1 MKKIIFI
8 GCLALLST
16 FCAMAQQQ
24 PVYEVYALK
33 YAALARPTPIS
44 DWVQDGPTKDS
55 INIAFVF
62 WLIKGNNGK
71 NILVDAGCS
80 ADLPNAIDFGL
91 TAAMRPDSVLL
102 QAGVKAEAVTD
113 IIISHPHWDHING
126 INLFPNAHIWIQ
138 KEDYNY
144 YVGQAWQKDANRGGF
159 VKQDILTL
167 VDLNVSG
174 KVTLVNG
181 DSKEIMPG
189 ITVYT
194 GSKHT
199 YESEYVL
206 VKSGKD
212 RILIA
217 SDNVW
222 VYDNLNRMLPPPS
235 YGTYDAKAYVAAM
248 QRMKTLASKIDFILP
263 GHDDQLFSNF
273 SFVTER
279 VVQIK

>member
-1 MKKIIFI
+1 MKKLIFI
-8 GCLALLST
+8 GCLALFSNVCT
-16 FCAMAQQQ
+16 MAQQQ
-24 PVYEVYALK
+24 PLYEVYALK
-33 YAALARPTPIS
+33 YAVLARPTPIS

-80 ADLPNAIDFGL
+80 ADLPNAVDFGL

-102 QAGVKAEAVTD
+102 QTNVKAEAVTD

-126 INLFPNAHIWIQ
+126 ISLFPNAQIWIQ

-144 YVGQAWQKDANRGGF
+144 YTGQAWQKGSNRGGF
-159 VKQDILTL
+159 VKQDMLRL
-167 VDLNVSG
+167 VDMNVSG

-181 DSKEIMPG
+181 DSKEIIPG

-199 YESEYVL
+199 YESQYVL
-206 VKSGKD
+206 VRSGNN

-222 VYDNLNRMLPPPS
+222 VYDNLNRMLPPPP

-263 GHDDQLFSNF
+263 GHDDQLFSKF
-273 SFVTER
+273 RHVTER

>member
-1 MKKIIFI
+1 MKKLIFI
-8 GCLALLST
+8 GCLALFSNVCT
-16 FCAMAQQQ
+16 MAQQQ
-24 PVYEVYALK
+24 PLYEVYALK
-33 YAALARPTPIS
+33 YAVLARPTPIS

-80 ADLPNAIDFGL
+80 ADLPNAVDFGL

-102 QAGVKAEAVTD
+102 QTNVKAEAVTD

-126 INLFPNAHIWIQ
+126 ISLFPNAQIWIQ

-144 YVGQAWQKDANRGGF
+144 YTGQAWQKGSNRGGF
-159 VKQDILTL
+159 VKQDMLRL
-167 VDLNVSG
+167 VDMNVSG
-174 KVTLVNG
+174 KVTLVDG
-181 DSKEIMPG
+181 DSKEIIPG

-199 YESEYVL
+199 YESQYVL
-206 VKSGKD
+206 VRSGNN

-222 VYDNLNRMLPPPS
+222 VYDNLNRMLPPPP

-248 QRMKTLASKIDFILP
+248 QRMKTLASKIDFIQPLSLSLLLLMLP
-263 GHDDQLFSNF
+263 SA
-273 SFVTER
+273 
-279 VVQIK
+279 

>member
-1 MKKIIFI
+1 M
-8 GCLALLST
+8 
-16 FCAMAQQQ
+16 FCNFCTMAQQQ
-24 PVYEVYALK
+24 PLYEVYALK
-33 YAALARPTPIS
+33 YAVLARPTPIS

-71 NILVDAGCS
+71 NILVDAGC
-80 ADLPNAIDFGL
+80 AAELPNAVDFGL

-102 QAGVKAEAVTD
+102 QANVKAEAVTD

-126 INLFPNAHIWIQ
+126 ISLFPNAQIWIQ

-144 YVGQAWQKDANRGGF
+144 YTGQAWQKGSNRGGF
-159 VKQDILTL
+159 VKQDMLRL
-167 VDLNVSG
+167 VDMNVSG
-174 KVTLVNG
+174 KVTLVDG
-181 DSKEIMPG
+181 DSKEIIPG

-199 YESEYVL
+199 YEAQYVL
-206 VKSGKD
+206 VQSGND

-222 VYDNLNRMLPPPS
+222 VYDNLNRMLPPPP
-235 YGTYDAKAYVAAM
+235 YGTYNAAAYVAAM

-263 GHDDQLFSNF
+263 GHDDQLFSKF
-273 SFVTER
+273 RHITER

>member
-1 MKKIIFI
+1 MKKLIFI
-8 GCLALLST
+8 GCLALFSNVCT
-16 FCAMAQQQ
+16 MAQQQ
-24 PVYEVYALK
+24 PLYEVYALK
-33 YAALARPTPIS
+33 YAVLARPTPIS

-80 ADLPNAIDFGL
+80 ADLPNAVDFGL

-102 QAGVKAEAVTD
+102 QTNVKAEAVTD

-126 INLFPNAHIWIQ
+126 ISLFPNAQIWIQ

-144 YVGQAWQKDANRGGF
+144 YTGQAWQKGSNRGGF
-159 VKQDILTL
+159 VKQDMLRL
-167 VDLNVSG
+167 VDMNVSG
-174 KVTLVNG
+174 KVTLVDG
-181 DSKEIMPG
+181 DSKEIIPG

-199 YESEYVL
+199 YESQYVL
-206 VKSGKD
+206 VRSGNN

-222 VYDNLNRMLPPPS
+222 VYDNLNRMLPPPP

-263 GHDDQLFSNF
+263 GHDDQLFSKF
-273 SFVTER
+273 RHITER

>member
-1 MKKIIFI
+1 MRKNILT
-8 GCLALLST
+8 GCLVLLST
-16 FCAMAQQQ
+16 FCARAQQ

-33 YAALARPTPIS
+33 YAVLNRATPVS
-44 DWVQDGPTKDS
+44 DWVQDAPTKDS
-55 INIAFVF
+55 IDIAFVF
-62 WLIKGNNGK
+62 WLVKGSNGK

-80 ADLPNAIDFGL
+80 ADLPNAVDFGL

-113 IIISHPHWDHING
+113 IIISHPHWDHISA
-126 INLFPNAHIWIQ
+126 IALFPNAQIWIQ
-138 KEDYNY
+138 KKDYNY
-144 YVGQAWQKDANRGGF
+144 YVGQAWQKDSNRGGF

-167 VDLNVSG
+167 VNLNVSG

-181 DSKEIMPG
+181 DSREIIPG

-199 YESEYVL
+199 YESQYVL
-206 VKSGKD
+206 VRSGNE

-222 VYDNLNRMLPPPS
+222 VYDNLERMLPPPS

-248 QRMKTLASKIDFILP
+248 HRMKTLASKPELILP
-263 GHDDQLFSNF
+263 GHDDRLFSKF
-273 SFVTER
+273 RHITER
-279 VVQIK
+279 VVQVK

>member
-1 MKKIIFI
+1 MNKVIFI
-8 GCLALLST
+8 GCLAL
-16 FCAMAQQQ
+16 FCNFCTMAQQQ
-24 PVYEVYALK
+24 PLYEVYALK
-33 YAALARPTPIS
+33 YAVLARPTPIS

-71 NILVDAGCS
+71 NILVDAGC
-80 ADLPNAIDFGL
+80 AAELPNAVDFGL

-102 QAGVKAEAVTD
+102 QANVKAEAVTD

-126 INLFPNAHIWIQ
+126 ISLFPNAQIWIQ

-144 YVGQAWQKDANRGGF
+144 YTGQAWQKGSNRGGF
-159 VKQDILTL
+159 VKQDMLRL
-167 VDLNVSG
+167 VDMNVSG
-174 KVTLVNG
+174 KVTLVDG
-181 DSKEIMPG
+181 DSKEIIPG

-199 YESEYVL
+199 YEAQYVL
-206 VKSGKD
+206 VQSGND

-222 VYDNLNRMLPPPS
+222 VYDNLNRMLPPPP
-235 YGTYDAKAYVAAM
+235 YGTYNAAAYVAAM

-263 GHDDQLFSNF
+263 GHDDQLFSKF
-273 SFVTER
+273 RHITER

>member
-1 MKKIIFI
+1 MKKLIFI
-8 GCLALLST
+8 GCLALFSNVCT
-16 FCAMAQQQ
+16 MAQQQ
-24 PVYEVYALK
+24 PLYEVYALK
-33 YAALARPTPIS
+33 YAVLARPTPIS

-80 ADLPNAIDFGL
+80 ADLPNAVDFGL

-102 QAGVKAEAVTD
+102 QTNVKAEAVTD

-126 INLFPNAHIWIQ
+126 ISLFPNAQIWIQ

-144 YVGQAWQKDANRGGF
+144 YTGQAWQKGSNRGGF
-159 VKQDILTL
+159 VKQDMLRL
-167 VDLNVSG
+167 VDMNVSG
-174 KVTLVNG
+174 KVTLVDG
-181 DSKEIMPG
+181 DSKEIIPG

-199 YESEYVL
+199 YESQYVL
-206 VKSGKD
+206 VRSGNN

-222 VYDNLNRMLPPPS
+222 VYDNLNRMLPPPP

-263 GHDDQLFSNF
+263 GHDDQLFSKF
-273 SFVTER
+273 RHVTER